1 MRMMVLIFACIFPAV
16 YPLHIAIPLPI
27 SPGSDIFPSLE
38 LANGTVQI
46 ALEKAGAS
54 GVNVSWLDTHEDEE
68 TALGVCVDL
77 VKSSNVDVFIGPPST
92 KTMKMV
98 GYVASYWNI
107 SMVTWTPMRR
117 NSLPDKG
124 HLNVDSVYGT
134 YEGLLESVATVL
146 LDCGWKHIGFI
157 GHMCDT
163 CTAFLRAAKAVFP
176 RHGIE
181 IGLSASIS
189 CHGEDTE
196 DKLKTLK
203 SKASIILSCIHLHHH
218 NSFLEAAHNA
228 DMTSG
233 AHVFLNWRPEP
244 HAYIPYETIA
254 GQKYSSSLLQLVNYN
269 VNKTRYGE
277 FFKRVF
283 AKVPH
288 RHKRWSSHSSWGG
301 WHYLTF
307 LHDAVILAVNGS
319 SPGDTFTDSRL
330 LTGSMES
337 VSGIRTPR
345 LSVFHFQHNK
355 TVEVFLV
362 QGGSSLQR
370 LEGLYWPWG
379 RLPDDQMPC
388 TGQACEDDDHAA
400 VISGAVIGALLGAA
414 LIVVCAFVFRR
425 SLMKRKAS
433 KIWKVSSHDV
443 KMRRTRVN
451 SANVEANPRRK
462 LMRMET
468 RGTLG
473 LGSITSLDRN
483 MLFAPIGNYKG
494 SVVAVKKIRQTP
506 VKLTTEMTQNFNL
519 VKELQH
525 DNLNQFIG
533 ANLDPNNSYLLYKYC
548 NKGSLQDVLENDDIS
563 LDWMFKMS
571 FAIDLSKGMEYLHKS
586 PLKSHGNLKSSNCVI
601 DSRWVLKITDFGAVT
616 LQPKEPDDDIGEHE
630 FYNRLLWT
638 SPELLR
644 MDKRPARGTQKGDV
658 YSFAIILQEIHLR
671 CGPYYYND
679 TSPKEIVSRVKE
691 EGTEVYRPTI
701 PEDSDILEKGILLMT
716 SCWSELP
723 DLRPDFHT
731 IRKRLI
737 DINGGKKTNILD
749 NMLKM
754 LEAYSNNL
762 EQLVADRTE
771 ELALEKQKTER
782 LLYTMLPPS
791 VANQLRMGQPVI
803 PETFEEVSIFFSDI
817 VGFTKIA
824 SLSEPLEVVDLLNDL
839 YTTFDGIISKHDVY
853 KVETIGD
860 AYMCASGIPKRNGK
874 KHSGEIASMGLDL
887 ISAVT
892 SFRIRHIPEEK
903 LQLRAG
909 LHSGSCAAGV
919 VGLTMPRYCLF
930 GDTVNMASRMESTG
944 KALHIHTSAYFN
956 MALHELRQGFITV
969 ERGLISIKGKG
980 NQKTF
985 WLVGKADYKKPLPD
999 CMIKLQKSYEEE
1011 CDSRAPSPSGNSLG
1025 HGMFDSMYSAVLRKT
1040 SISMSNMSDTSDI
1053 GSDIATDIQSQ
1064 EGLFTDHLTLPERPV
1079 MENKKQPYHDRDLDL
1094 NCMKLPP
1101 LDNVDKLL
1109 KSDICETDDG
1119 RSQFQS
1125 SANGHKVAFL
1135 DSVGSGN
1142 IPRIEIS

>member
-1 MRMMVLIFACIFPAV
+1 MGMEVLIFACIFPAV
-16 YPLHIAIPLPI
+16 YPLHVAIPLPI
-27 SPGSDIFPSLE
+27 SPDSGSFPSLE
-38 LANGTVQI
+38 LANATVQV
-46 ALEKAGAS
+46 ALEKTGAVH
-54 GVNVSWLDTHEDEE
+54 VNVSWLDTKEDEE

-77 VKSSNVDVFIGPPST
+77 VKSNSVDVFIGPPST
-92 KTMKMV
+92 STMKMV

-107 SMVTWTPMRR
+107 SMVTWTPMKNHSMPDNNRL
-117 NSLPDKG
+117 NFDSL
-124 HLNVDSVYGT
+124 YGT

-146 LDCGWKHIGFI
+146 LEFDWKHIGYI
-157 GHMCDT
+157 GHTCST
-163 CTAFLRAAKAVFP
+163 CTAFLTAAKAVFP
-176 RHGIE
+176 KHGIE
-181 IGLSASIS
+181 ISYSASIA
-189 CHGEDTE
+189 CHEDYIE
-196 DKLKTLK
+196 DKLKVLK
-203 SKASIILSCIHLHHH
+203 SKASVILSCIHLHHH
-218 NSFLEAAHNA
+218 DRFLDAAHNA
-228 DMTSG
+228 GMASG
-233 AHVFLNWRPEP
+233 NHVFLNWCSDP
-244 HAYIPYETIA
+244 HARVPYGNVPE
-254 GQKYSSSLLQLVNYN
+254 QKYSSCLLQLVNYDAN
-269 VNKTRYGE
+269 DTKYRE
-277 FFKRVF
+277 FFHQVF
-283 AKVPH
+283 EKVTS
-288 RHKRWSSHSSWGG
+288 RYKRWPSHSSHSSKGIL
-301 WHYLTF
+301 HYLPF
-307 LHDAVILAVNGS
+307 LHDAVIFAVDGS
-319 SPGDTFTDSRL
+319 SSGGNFTDSRL
-330 LTGSMES
+330 LTGPIDS
-337 VSGIRTPR
+337 VNGIRSPR
-345 LSVFHFQHNK
+345 LSVFHFQHNE
-355 TVEVFLV
+355 TMEVFTV
-362 QGGSSLQR
+362 HGGSGLQK
-370 LEGLYWPWG
+370 LEHLDWPWG
-379 RLPDDQMPC
+379 RLPDDQTPC
-388 TGQACEDDDHAA
+388 TGPACKDDGHAA
-400 VISGAVIGALLGAA
+400 VVAGAVIGALLGAA
-414 LIVVCAFVFRR
+414 LIVTGSFLFRK

-433 KIWKVSSHDV
+433 KVWKVNTHDV

-451 SANVEANPRRK
+451 PANVEANPRRK

-494 SVVAVKKIRQTP
+494 CVVAVKKIRQAQ
-506 VKLTTEMTQNFNL
+506 VKLTSEMTQNFNL

-533 ANLDPNNSYLLYKYC
+533 ANLDPNNSYFLYKYC

-616 LQPKEPDDDIGEHE
+616 PQPKEPDDDMGEHE
-630 FYNRLLWT
+630 FYNKLLWT
-638 SPELLR
+638 APELLR
-644 MDKRPARGTQKGDV
+644 LDKRPSRGTQKGDV
-658 YSFAIILQEIHLR
+658 YSFAIIFQEIHQR

-679 TSPKEIVSRVKE
+679 TSPKEICSKRRGHRV
-691 EGTEVYRPTI
+691 TEPYRPNFH
-701 PEDSDILEKGILLMT
+701 EDSEIPEKGIMLMT
-716 SCWSELP
+716 SCWSEVP

-731 IRKRLI
+731 VRKRLI

-874 KHSGEIASMGLDL
+874 KHSGEIAIMALDL

-892 SFRIRHIPEEK
+892 SFRLRHIPEEK

-909 LHSGSCAAGV
+909 LHTGSCAAGV

-944 KALHIHTSAYFN
+944 KALHIHTSAHYN
-956 MALHELRQGFITV
+956 MALQDLRQGFITV
-969 ERGLISIKGKG
+969 ERGLTSIKGKG
-980 NQKTF
+980 NQRTF
-985 WLVGKADYKKPLPD
+985 WLVGKTDYKRPLPD

-1011 CDSRAPSPSGNSLG
+1011 CDSRAPSPSGNPLG

-1040 SISMSNMSDTSDI
+1040 SISMSNFSDTSDI
-1053 GSDIATDIQSQ
+1053 GSDIATDAQSQ
-1064 EGLFTDHLTLPERPV
+1064 EGVFTDHLTLPDRPV
-1079 MENKKQPYHDRDLDL
+1079 MENKKQPFQDRDLDL
-1094 NCMKLPP
+1094 NRMKLPP

-1109 KSDICETDDG
+1109 KSDISETDDD
-1119 RSQFQS
+1119 RSQFQPNAS
-1125 SANGHKVAFL
+1125 GHKGCF
-1135 DSVGSGN
+1135 S
-1142 IPRIEIS
+1142 